1 MHRFRSWQLF
11 AICVLAWGT
20 TWHAVTY
27 QVAAAAPEVSV
38 AVRFALAGGF
48 VLLLCRLRRY
58 RLRFAVREHAMLML
72 QGVFL
77 YGLSYIGIYY
87 AERYIPSGLVAV
99 GYSASPLLAG
109 IGAAL
114 LFGVEINR
122 RFVAGGVL
130 GVAGVALIFW
140 PEFGKAR
147 VGPAVALGAALTAA
161 AVLLSAVGSLAAS
174 RNRSRGM
181 PLWPAMGFGM
191 LYGSAACAAVG
202 WIRGVA
208 FALPSTPAWWLSL
221 AYLALAG
228 TVLTFAC
235 FLTLQDRIGPGPSG
249 SIGVMTPL
257 LALLVSVALEGYRP
271 GLFTALGAT
280 LAVCGNALMLLQRS
294 PSGRAPTR
302 IRPSPP
308 RADLHP
314 DPQS

>member
-1 MHRFRSWQLF
+1 M
-11 AICVLAWGT
+11 
-20 TWHAVTY
+20 TY
-27 QVAAAAPEVSV
+27 QVAAVAPEVSV

-58 RLRFAVREHAMLML
+58 RLRFAAREHALLML
-72 QGVFL
+72 QGAFL

-99 GYSASPLLAG
+99 GYSASPLLTG
-109 IGAAL
+109 IGASF
-114 LFGVEINR
+114 LFGIEINR
-122 RFVAGGVL
+122 RFIAGGVL

-147 VGPAVALGAALTAA
+147 IGSAVALGAGLTAVS
-161 AVLLSAVGSLAAS
+161 VLLSAIGSLAAS
-174 RNRSRGM
+174 RNRARGM

-191 LYGSAACAAVG
+191 LYGAAACAAVG
-202 WIRGVA
+202 WARGVG
-208 FALPSTPAWWLSL
+208 FALPTTPAWWISL

-228 TVLTFAC
+228 SVLTFAC
-235 FLTLQDRIGPGPSG
+235 YLTLQDRIGPGPSG

-271 GLFTALGAT
+271 SLFTAVGAA

-294 PSGRAPTR
+294 PSGRPPTR
-302 IRPSPP
+302 IRPSLS